1 MGVRAAPVAPAPV
14 VVAPTWTGVYLG
26 VNGGWGWTGSNSVTL
41 TPVGIAGGSF
51 STGQTS
57 DGAVFGGQL
66 GYNWQTGNWVFGIEG
81 DVDGYGARNSTH
93 TTGTPTLAVAFTA
106 SEAPTWLASARGRV
120 GYARG
125 TGLIYIT
132 GGGAWANMAFNTTD
146 ALGVSSLTAT
156 KSGWTLGGGYEW
168 MFAPNWS
175 LRAEYLYYMFNS
187 GATTATVFPPPGGG
201 AITHTWSGANVQI
214 ARVGLNYK
222 FDWGAPSPGVA
233 PWALAAGPGVR
244 AASVAPAPVV
254 VAPTW
259 TGVYLG
265 VNGGWG
271 WTGSNS
277 VSVTLPAAPT
287 FGAFS
292 TGQSS
297 DGAVFGGQ
305 LGYNWQTGN
314 WVFGI
319 EGDVDGYGARNAT
332 TTHTASDPRLG
343 LVVTASEAPNWLA
356 SARGRV
362 GYAWGPGLIYITG
375 GGAWANMQY
384 STTDAAAVSSLTATK
399 SGWTLGGGYEWMFVP
414 NWSLRAEYLYYKFDG
429 GATTTAVFNPPNV
442 GVLTHTWSGAS
453 VNIARVG
460 LNYKFDWGRW

>member
-1 MGVRAAPVAPAPV
+1 
-14 VVAPTWTGVYLG
+14 
-26 VNGGWGWTGSNSVTL
+26 
-41 TPVGIAGGSF
+41 
-51 STGQTS
+51 
-57 DGAVFGGQL
+57 VFGGQL
-66 GYNWQTGNWVFGIEG
+66 GYNWQAGNWVFGIEG

-106 SEAPTWLASARGRV
+106 SEAPKWLASARGRV
-120 GYARG
+120 GYAWG

-132 GGGAWANMAFNTTD
+132 DGGAWANMAFNTTD
-146 ALGVSSLTAT
+146 ALGVSSITAT

-332 TTHTASDPRLG
+332 TTPHRQRPKARASCHRERGAELARKRAWPGWVCLGSGPDLHHGRRRLG
-343 LVVTASEAPNWLA
+343 QHAVQYDRRRSGKLTHCDKVGLDARRRLRVDVCPELVAARRISLLRPPPRCLTLQMWVCSRTLGQAPVSISRASVSITN
-356 SARGRV
+356 S
-362 GYAWGPGLIYITG
+362 TG
-375 GGAWANMQY
+375 GAGK
-384 STTDAAAVSSLTATK
+384 AAA
-399 SGWTLGGGYEWMFVP
+399 
-414 NWSLRAEYLYYKFDG
+414 
-429 GATTTAVFNPPNV
+429 
-442 GVLTHTWSGAS
+442 
-453 VNIARVG
+453 
-460 LNYKFDWGRW
+460 